1 MIQKMRNTL
10 CVYIYGIDLTKCS
23 NFQFYLLQ
31 NNMQFSYVASAS
43 TSNKLIVE
51 IPYED
56 AMKLVPGCAQAQV
69 CLNDSAG
76 NPRTTKLMQLRID
89 SVIDNLV
96 WNGLDPIQ
104 QDTIVLDGGYAT

>member
-23 NFQFYLLQ
+23 TFQFYLLQ

-69 CLNDSAG
+69 CLTDGAG
-76 NPRTTKLMQLRID
+76 NPRATNLMQLRIEEL
-89 SVIDNLV
+89 INK
-96 WNGLDPIQ
+96 
-104 QDTIVLDGGYAT
+104 DGYDV

>member
-31 NNMQFSYVASAS
+31 NNMQFSYAASAR
-43 TSNKLIVE
+43 TSNTLIVE

-69 CLNDSAG
+69 CLTDGAG
-76 NPRTTKLMQLRID
+76 NARATNLIQLRIEEL
-89 SVIDNLV
+89 INK
-96 WNGLDPIQ
+96 
-104 QDTIVLDGGYAT
+104 DGYDV

>member
-10 CVYIYGIDLTKCS
+10 CVYIYGIDLMKCS

-31 NNMQFSYVASAS
+31 NNMQFSYAASAS

-69 CLNDSAG
+69 CLTDGAG
-76 NPRTTKLMQLRID
+76 NARATNLMQLRIEEL
-89 SVIDNLV
+89 INK
-96 WNGLDPIQ
+96 
-104 QDTIVLDGGYAT
+104 DGYDV

>member
-69 CLNDSAG
+69 CLTDGAG
-76 NPRTTKLMQLRID
+76 NARATNLIQLRIEEL
-89 SVIDNLV
+89 INK
-96 WNGLDPIQ
+96 
-104 QDTIVLDGGYAT
+104 DGYDV

>member
-69 CLNDSAG
+69 CLTDGAG
-76 NPRTTKLMQLRID
+76 NARATNVMQLRIEEL
-89 SVIDNLV
+89 INK
-96 WNGLDPIQ
+96 
-104 QDTIVLDGGYAT
+104 DGYDV

>member
-69 CLNDSAG
+69 CLTDGAG
-76 NPRTTKLMQLRID
+76 NARATNLMQLRIEEL
-89 SVIDNLV
+89 INK
-96 WNGLDPIQ
+96 
-104 QDTIVLDGGYAT
+104 DGYDV

>member
-69 CLNDSAG
+69 CLTDGAG
-76 NPRTTKLMQLRID
+76 NSRATNLMQLRIEEL
-89 SVIDNLV
+89 INK
-96 WNGLDPIQ
+96 
-104 QDTIVLDGGYAT
+104 DGYDM

>member
-31 NNMQFSYVASAS
+31 NNMQFSYVASAR
-43 TSNKLIVE
+43 TSNTLIVE

-69 CLNDSAG
+69 CLTDGAG
-76 NPRTTKLMQLRID
+76 NARATNVMQLRIEELI
-89 SVIDNLV
+89 SK
-96 WNGLDPIQ
+96 
-104 QDTIVLDGGYAT
+104 DGYDV

>member
-31 NNMQFSYVASAS
+31 NNMQFSYVASES

-69 CLNDSAG
+69 CLTDGAG
-76 NPRTTKLMQLRID
+76 NPRATNLMQLRIEEL
-89 SVIDNLV
+89 INK
-96 WNGLDPIQ
+96 
-104 QDTIVLDGGYAT
+104 DGYDV

>member
-31 NNMQFSYVASAS
+31 NNMQFSYAASAS

-69 CLNDSAG
+69 CLTDGAG
-76 NPRTTKLMQLRID
+76 NARATNLMQLRIEEL
-89 SVIDNLV
+89 INK
-96 WNGLDPIQ
+96 
-104 QDTIVLDGGYAT
+104 DGYDV

>member
-69 CLNDSAG
+69 CLTDGAG
-76 NPRTTKLMQLRID
+76 NPRAANLMQLRIEEL
-89 SVIDNLV
+89 INK
-96 WNGLDPIQ
+96 
-104 QDTIVLDGGYAT
+104 DGYDV

>member
-31 NNMQFSYVASAS
+31 NNMQFSYVASAR
-43 TSNKLIVE
+43 TSNTLIVE

-69 CLNDSAG
+69 CLTDGAG
-76 NPRTTKLMQLRID
+76 NPRATNLMQLRIEEL
-89 SVIDNLV
+89 INK
-96 WNGLDPIQ
+96 
-104 QDTIVLDGGYAT
+104 DGYDV

>member
-31 NNMQFSYVASAS
+31 NNMQFSYAASAL

-69 CLNDSAG
+69 CLTDGAG
-76 NPRTTKLMQLRID
+76 NARATNLMQLRIEEL
-89 SVIDNLV
+89 INK
-96 WNGLDPIQ
+96 
-104 QDTIVLDGGYAT
+104 DGYDV

>member
-31 NNMQFSYVASAS
+31 DNMQFSYVASAS

-69 CLNDSAG
+69 CLTDGAG
-76 NPRTTKLMQLRID
+76 NPRATNLMQLRIEEL
-89 SVIDNLV
+89 INK
-96 WNGLDPIQ
+96 
-104 QDTIVLDGGYAT
+104 DGYDV

>member
-56 AMKLVPGCAQAQV
+56 AMRLVPGCAQAQV
-69 CLNDSAG
+69 CLTDGAG
-76 NPRTTKLMQLRID
+76 NPRATNLMQLRIEEL
-89 SVIDNLV
+89 INK
-96 WNGLDPIQ
+96 
-104 QDTIVLDGGYAT
+104 DGYDM

>member
-31 NNMQFSYVASAS
+31 NNMQFSYAASAS

-69 CLNDSAG
+69 CLTDGAG
-76 NPRTTKLMQLRID
+76 NPRATNLMQLRIEEL
-89 SVIDNLV
+89 INK
-96 WNGLDPIQ
+96 
-104 QDTIVLDGGYAT
+104 DGYDV

>member
-31 NNMQFSYVASAS
+31 NNVQFSYVASAS

-56 AMKLVPGCAQAQV
+56 AMKLVPGCARAQV
-69 CLNDSAG
+69 CLTDGAG
-76 NPRTTKLMQLRID
+76 NPRATNLMYLRIEEL
-89 SVIDNLV
+89 INK
-96 WNGLDPIQ
+96 
-104 QDTIVLDGGYAT
+104 DGYDM

>member
-31 NNMQFSYVASAS
+31 NNMQFSYVASAR
-43 TSNKLIVE
+43 TSNTLIVE

-69 CLNDSAG
+69 CLTDGAG
-76 NPRTTKLMQLRID
+76 NARATNLMQLRIEEL
-89 SVIDNLV
+89 INK
-96 WNGLDPIQ
+96 
-104 QDTIVLDGGYAT
+104 DGYDV

>member
-31 NNMQFSYVASAS
+31 NNMQFSYAASAI

-69 CLNDSAG
+69 CLTDGAG
-76 NPRTTKLMQLRID
+76 NARATNLMQLRIEEL
-89 SVIDNLV
+89 INK
-96 WNGLDPIQ
+96 
-104 QDTIVLDGGYAT
+104 DGYDV

>member
-31 NNMQFSYVASAS
+31 NNMQFSYAASAI

-69 CLNDSAG
+69 CLTDSAG
-76 NPRTTKLMQLRID
+76 NPRATNLMQLRIEEL
-89 SVIDNLV
+89 INK
-96 WNGLDPIQ
+96 
-104 QDTIVLDGGYAT
+104 DGYDV

>member
-51 IPYED
+51 VPYED

-69 CLNDSAG
+69 CLTDGAG
-76 NPRTTKLMQLRID
+76 NPRATNLMQLRIEEL
-89 SVIDNLV
+89 INK
-96 WNGLDPIQ
+96 
-104 QDTIVLDGGYAT
+104 DGYDV

>member
-23 NFQFYLLQ
+23 NVQLDLLQ

-69 CLNDSAG
+69 CLTDGAG
-76 NPRTTKLMQLRID
+76 NPRATNLMQLRIEEL
-89 SVIDNLV
+89 INK
-96 WNGLDPIQ
+96 
-104 QDTIVLDGGYAT
+104 DGYDV

>member
-31 NNMQFSYVASAS
+31 NNMQFSYAASAS

-69 CLNDSAG
+69 CLTDGAG
-76 NPRTTKLMQLRID
+76 NARATNLIQLRIEEL
-89 SVIDNLV
+89 INK
-96 WNGLDPIQ
+96 
-104 QDTIVLDGGYAT
+104 DGYDV